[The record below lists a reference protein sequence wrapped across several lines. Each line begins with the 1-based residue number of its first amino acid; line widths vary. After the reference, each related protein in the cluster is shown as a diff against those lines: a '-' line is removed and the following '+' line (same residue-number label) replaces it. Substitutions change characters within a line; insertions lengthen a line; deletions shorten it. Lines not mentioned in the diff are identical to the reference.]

1 MDIYF
6 ILFILEWN
14 HVYFVYIISDLPVG
28 GPFKL
33 LPIGITP
40 YSEHFLLSINIKYSR
55 VICAF
60 PVPNLCICV
69 YAQSLSH
76 VWLFATLWTVAHQ
89 DLLSMGFSRQEYWR
103 EFSFPPPG
111 YLPNPGI
118 EPVSP
123 GASALADE
131 FFTTELSEK
140 PKLVSNI

>member
-1 MDIYF
+1 
-6 ILFILEWN
+6 
-14 HVYFVYIISDLPVG
+14 
-28 GPFKL
+28 
-33 LPIGITP
+33 
-40 YSEHFLLSINIKYSR
+40 
-55 VICAF
+55 
-60 PVPNLCICV
+60 
-69 YAQSLSH
+69 
-76 VWLFATLWTVAHQ
+76 
-89 DLLSMGFSRQEYWR
+89 MGFSRQEYWR